1 MFLHFRRELA
11 RPEKQKTNKNKKQKQ
26 KTKKMKNEELTF
38 FQKFLSYFGMTAD
51 QDLK

>member
-11 RPEKQKTNKNKKQKQ
+11 RPEKQKTNKNKKQTKN
-26 KTKKMKNEELTF
+26 KKMKNEELAF

-51 QDLK
+51 QAVK